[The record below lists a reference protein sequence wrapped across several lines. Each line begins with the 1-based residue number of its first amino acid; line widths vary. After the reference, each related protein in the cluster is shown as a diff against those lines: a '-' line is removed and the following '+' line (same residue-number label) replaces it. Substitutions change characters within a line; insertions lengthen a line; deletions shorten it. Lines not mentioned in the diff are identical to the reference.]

1 MWTRASVMA
10 VGAAAEIIPADGMRV
25 DDDGV
30 SADIKGHRWMVA
42 LAPDDEAVLGV
53 RDSGGPAGD
62 PADLPDGLPERLS
75 WKRLREDAAALGY
88 VYWYT
93 DGAWHRAECPAD
105 LDDDGL
111 GASLEHLADDH
122 AAIGALTSDEN
133 GRRAVADVLAKAREN
148 TLRPAD
154 VTTMLGVLDPDVGSD
169 AARTRAALDAAV
181 RTGLLAGTRPPLI
194 EP

>member
-1 MWTRASVMA
+1 MTRPGQPDNPHLDELDDPRLLWTRASVMA

-25 DDDGV
+25 EDGGV
-30 SADIKGHRWMVA
+30 SADMEGHRWTVA
-42 LAPDDEAVLGV
+42 LAPDGEAVLDV
-53 RDSGGPAGD
+53 
-62 PADLPDGLPERLS
+62 
-75 WKRLREDAAALGY
+75 LGC
-88 VYWYT
+88 VYRYT
-93 DGAWHRAECPAD
+93 DGAWHRAERPAD
-105 LDDDGL
+105 LDDDGVE
-111 GASLEHLADDH
+111 ASLEHLADDD
-122 AAIGALTSDEN
+122 ATIGALTSDEN
-133 GRRAVADVLAKAREN
+133 GRRALAGVLAKAREN